1 MAGRLTELIN
11 ENHAVTRFAYDS
23 QDRLVEETGFDGR
36 TQSYRYDAAGQLIE
50 KTDAQD
56 SGMGAQSQGHGTVC
70 SRYHY
75 DSAGRLI
82 YRVTGKLSKVGTA
95 QPAPPDKGTN
105 LQIHQL

>member
-56 SGMGAQSQGHGTVC
+56 SGMGAQSQGHG
-70 SRYHY
+70 
-75 DSAGRLI
+75 G
-82 YRVTGKLSKVGTA
+82 G
-95 QPAPPDKGTN
+95 
-105 LQIHQL
+105 